1 MEKKEFITEI
11 DYNKSSKACP
21 TCASECE
28 KINKRINK
36 RELKDLETEEIP
48 YVLKVFNL

>member
-1 MEKKEFITEI
+1 MEKKEFIAEI
-11 DYNKSSKACP
+11 DYNNSSKPCP
-21 TCASECE
+21 TFASECE

-48 YVLKVFNL
+48 HVLKVFNL